1 MESSIRLVV
10 KTPNQ
15 RFKDI
20 HIDCDLGWTVKKVKE
35 YLADAHPTNPET
47 ISQRLIYSGHLLKDE
62 QQLKEVLSKE
72 HESHTLHI
80 VCPSASEANTSEN
93 QSNGTP
99 SRTANQ
105 SNDANLPESEG
116 VRHRNIG
123 NSSQNAGAPIAMYN
137 QRTSSYP
144 LTNAMS
150 QPPSP
155 ITPHTFPAT
164 PNLEQ
169 AHQGAGL
176 NEQPD
181 GGQPPV
187 NVPGQQEAVGAN
199 NAQRN
204 ANVPM
209 NAGGAMFDD
218 EDENGDGRRD
228 WLDWVHTFLRL
239 SVMLSI
245 MYFYSSTTRILMIS
259 LLGFIVYLYQ
269 ADQVEN
275 DEQNQQNEDNQDRQ
289 QPGENENRERSESAE
304 GDEEN
309 DSNIPQ
315 ENIQPPEISPFR
327 AHINLLYTFVTSFFT
342 SLVPQAAQ

>member
-1 MESSIRLVV
+1 
-10 KTPNQ
+10 
-15 RFKDI
+15 
-20 HIDCDLGWTVKKVKE
+20 
-35 YLADAHPTNPET
+35 
-47 ISQRLIYSGHLLKDE
+47 
-62 QQLKEVLSKE
+62 
-72 HESHTLHI
+72 
-80 VCPSASEANTSEN
+80 
-93 QSNGTP
+93 
-99 SRTANQ
+99 
-105 SNDANLPESEG
+105 
-116 VRHRNIG
+116 
-123 NSSQNAGAPIAMYN
+123 MYN

-155 ITPHTFPAT
+155 ITPHSFPAT

-218 EDENGDGRRD
+218 DDENGDGRRD

-269 ADQVEN
+269 AGWLN
-275 DEQNQQNEDNQDRQ
+275 WRRQ
-289 QPGENENRERSESAE
+289 AR
-304 GDEEN
+304 GD
-309 DSNIPQ
+309 I
-315 ENIQPPEISPFR
+315 
-327 AHINLLYTFVTSFFT
+327 L
-342 SLVPQAAQ
+342 